1 MFKLDL
7 VEDEIGRKLAES
19 HRSGELQSAESY
31 GKPMAADSDWEQTPE
46 DLRMGFRILK
56 NAGAVPP
63 EIELFQQR
71 GRLRKA
77 LEEAGTEAE
86 RMQLQPLLSE
96 LEQTIALRLEALRT
110 TRPL

>member
-19 HRSGELQSAESY
+19 
-31 GKPMAADSDWEQTPE
+31 
-46 DLRMGFRILK
+46 
-56 NAGAVPP
+56 
-63 EIELFQQR
+63 
-71 GRLRKA
+71 
-77 LEEAGTEAE
+77 
-86 RMQLQPLLSE
+86 QPLLSE